1 MSMKL
6 FEVFSNDIINLLDNS
21 EEYNVVIYVG
31 EGDNQ
36 KTFQAHSLILRARSS
51 YFRTALSRQW
61 ARKEGDDNVLKQPNI
76 SPQVFE
82 IILE

>member
-1 MSMKL
+1 MKL
-6 FEVFSNDIINLLDNS
+6 FQVFSRDIVNLLDDS

-31 EGDNQ
+31 EEHNQ
-36 KTFQAHSLILRARSS
+36 KIFQAHSLILRARSS
-51 YFRTALSRQW
+51 YFRTALSKQW
-61 ARKEGDDNVLKQPNI
+61 ARKEGDDNVLRQPNI